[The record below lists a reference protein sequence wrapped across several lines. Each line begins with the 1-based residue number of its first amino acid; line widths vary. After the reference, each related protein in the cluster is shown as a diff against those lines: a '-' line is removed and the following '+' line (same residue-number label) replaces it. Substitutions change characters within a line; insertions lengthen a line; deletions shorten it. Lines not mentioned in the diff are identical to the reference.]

1 MKLLIDHIAPDP
13 VPPAAYIFYFYHH
26 AEEHG
31 SCISRI
37 AHQIEQM
44 DPEMKR
50 QVELALDLQL
60 LLAPRDASG
69 NVCFVDSPDLRPEFR
84 TTFGPID
91 LWDYYYALFHSNNW
105 WKSRSAT
112 DHELPPP
119 SADQFWTI
127 NRLGK
132 KLRRIHSSKIRTEKY
147 QFDLRISGNSPIQPV
162 SARFQPDPNQSN
174 IGRLYLNDQDYIGQ
188 VPRRAWTFHL
198 GELHFLPDYVTK
210 CSGHYPD
217 SKIIRLLM
225 EWIAVIDRTA
235 GISAAISSVLY
246 SVL

>member
-1 MKLLIDHIAPDP
+1 HILIYAMKLLIDHIAPDP

-91 LWDYYYALFHSNNW
+91 LWDYYYALIHSNNW
-105 WKSRSAT
+105 WKSRS
-112 DHELPPP
+112 
-119 SADQFWTI
+119 
-127 NRLGK
+127 
-132 KLRRIHSSKIRTEKY
+132 
-147 QFDLRISGNSPIQPV
+147 
-162 SARFQPDPNQSN
+162 
-174 IGRLYLNDQDYIGQ
+174 
-188 VPRRAWTFHL
+188 
-198 GELHFLPDYVTK
+198 
-210 CSGHYPD
+210 
-217 SKIIRLLM
+217 
-225 EWIAVIDRTA
+225 
-235 GISAAISSVLY
+235 
-246 SVL
+246 